1 MNIFKKFLAKK
12 EEKEDL
18 EKFLCTLT
26 DTKPCRKISWMGFF
40 KSFKKDLKQ
49 NRIGQVN
56 QEYSWKDWMKDQE
69 SVETYSV
76 RFNKLIKVLDD
87 GKRKESFKG

>member
-1 MNIFKKFLAKK
+1 MNLFKKFLAKK

-26 DTKPCRKISWMGFF
+26 DPKPCKKIKWLDFF

-49 NRIGQVN
+49 RRIGQVD
-56 QEYSWKDWMKDQE
+56 QTYSWEDWLKDQE

-76 RFNKLIKVLDD
+76 RFNKLIKILDD

>member
-1 MNIFKKFLAKK
+1 MNIIKKFLAKK

-26 DTKPCRKISWMGFF
+26 DPKPCKKIKWLDFF

-49 NRIGQVN
+49 NRIGQIDD
-56 QEYSWKDWMKDQE
+56 EYSWKDWIEDQE
-69 SVETYSV
+69 GVETYTV
-76 RFNKLIKVLDD
+76 RLNKLKN
-87 GKRKESFKG
+87 GETKEST